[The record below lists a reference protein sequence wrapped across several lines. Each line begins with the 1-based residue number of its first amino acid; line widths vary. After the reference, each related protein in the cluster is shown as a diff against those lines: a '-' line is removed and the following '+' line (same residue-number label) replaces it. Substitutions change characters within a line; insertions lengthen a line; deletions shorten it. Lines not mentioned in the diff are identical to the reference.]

1 MLLSLLLACQQ
12 GDVSIIKVEKND
24 TAEVIGIGEPSADPA
39 VPSSEP
45 GYDPQRSGISGY
57 TYWELTQ
64 VACPACVGETQEMRI
79 KFSANFHQPTSDGWT
94 DWITPE
100 GQCETQMITT
110 TPSIIPFPVG
120 NQIQVTNPNHQFSVP
135 QVGNGYYENNAIWE
149 SQIQRDST
157 YEVST
162 EFGSYIFYSS
172 HGFDWI
178 EPYTML
184 WVDPSYAFE
193 APIYRSGASFSW
205 APTSTNHTFNI
216 TVAVY
221 SPDGAQLLGYV
232 TCGGPDNGF
241 MQIPG
246 QYLQNYPYGGLV
258 AIHMVR
264 HKVELV
270 ETDINNSYIE
280 THTQW
285 QVVGTGH
292 IE

>member
-1 MLLSLLLACQQ
+1 MLLSLLLWACDS
-12 GDVSIIKVEKND
+12 DVSIIKRIDD
-24 TAEVIGIGEPSADPA
+24 TDTSNPIVEPSA

-45 GYDPQRSGISGY
+45 GYDPQRVGISGY
-57 TYWELTQ
+57 TFWDLTQ
-64 VACPACVGETQEMRI
+64 VACPACVGESQEMRV
-79 KFSANFHQPTSDGWT
+79 KFSANFHEPTSDGWT
-94 DWITPE
+94 EWIIPEGVCDDQLINITPSTIPLSV
-100 GQCETQMITT
+100 GSQVQVNN
-110 TPSIIPFPVG
+110 PS
-120 NQIQVTNPNHQFSVP
+120 HQFVAN
-135 QVGNGYYENNAIWE
+135 QLGGGYYENTSIWE
-149 SQIQRDST
+149 PQIQRDSQ
-157 YEVST
+157 YDVIT
-162 EFGSYIFYSS
+162 EMGNYSFYSS

-221 SPDGAQLLGYV
+221 SPDGSQLLGYV

-246 QYLQNYPYGGLV
+246 QYLQGYPYGGLV

-264 HKVELV
+264 HKVDLV

-285 QVVGTGH
+285 QVIGTGH

>member
-1 MLLSLLLACQQ
+1 MLLSLLLLACQQ
-12 GDVSIIKVEKND
+12 GDVSIIKRDKDD
-24 TAEVIGIGEPSADPA
+24 TAVTVIGEPSAS
-39 VPSSEP
+39 PSIEP
-45 GYDPQRSGISGY
+45 SYDPERSGISGY

-64 VACPACVGETQEMRI
+64 VACPACVGESQEMRI
-79 KFSANFHQPTSDGWT
+79 KFSANFHQPSTDGWT
-94 DWITPE
+94 KWITPE
-100 GQCETQMITT
+100 GVCETQMTNT
-110 TPSIIPFPVG
+110 TPSTIPISVG
-120 NQIQVTNPNHQFSVP
+120 NEIQIVNQEHQFTAP
-135 QVGNGYYENNAIWE
+135 QVGNAYYENSSIWE
-149 SQIQRDST
+149 PQIQRDAP

-162 EFGSYIFYSS
+162 EFGSYIFYST

-184 WVDPSYAFE
+184 WVDPSYAFD

-205 APTSTNHTFNI
+205 APTSTNHTFTI

-221 SPDGAQLLGYV
+221 SPDGSQLLGYV
-232 TCGGPDNGF
+232 TCGGPDSGF
-241 MQIPG
+241 MQIPA
-246 QYLQNYPYGGLV
+246 QYLQTYPVGGLV
-258 AIHMVR
+258 AIHMIR

-285 QVVGTGH
+285 QVVGTGR